1 METAKLFKNG
11 RSQAVRL
18 PKKYSLTGDEV
29 YVKKVNGIVV
39 LIPKDQDPW
48 KPFVDSLD
56 MFSED
61 FFNFRRE
68 QGILEKR
75 KNIE

>member
-18 PKKYSLTGDEV
+18 PKKYSLPGEEV
-29 YVKKVNGIVV
+29 YVKKINGVV
-39 LIPKDQDPW
+39 MLIPKDEDPW
-48 KPFVDSLD
+48 KPLVDSLD
-56 MFSED
+56 KFSDD
-61 FFNFRRE
+61 FFNFSRD

-75 KNIE
+75 NRIE

>member
-18 PKKYSLTGDEV
+18 PKKYSLAGDEV
-29 YVKKVNGIVV
+29 YVKKVGGIVV
-39 LIPKDQDPW
+39 LIPKDEDPW

-56 MFSED
+56 KFSED
-61 FFNFRRE
+61 FFNFKRA
-68 QGILEKR
+68 QGILDKR
-75 KNIE
+75 KSIS